1 MRTLVFGL
9 AAAALLSGCAIGI
22 QPGQSPSV
30 SYTVARDY
38 QTVYSRA
45 EDQADQ
51 CLRGKNAYTVQA
63 TLNRDTRSG
72 VVAVV
77 APLGAAVVART
88 ELKAVDAQHT
98 QVSQIVW
105 GRTPWDKAALDAMH
119 ESVRLDTTICFAY
132 K

>member
-1 MRTLVFGL
+1 MKAFVFGL
-9 AAAALLSGCAIGI
+9 AGAALLSGCAIGI

-38 QTVYSRA
+38 QTVYRRA
-45 EDQADQ
+45 EDQADH

-63 TLNRDTRSG
+63 TLNRDARSG

-77 APLGAAVVART
+77 APLGAGIVART
-88 ELKAVDAQHT
+88 ELKAIDAKHT
-98 QVSQIVW
+98 HVSQIVW
-105 GRTPWDKAALDAMH
+105 GHTPWDRAALDAMR
-119 ESVRLDTTICFAY
+119 ESVRLDTTVCFAY

>member
-1 MRTLVFGL
+1 MRLLVFGL
-9 AAAALLSGCAIGI
+9 AGAALLSGCAIGI
-22 QPGQSPSV
+22 QPGQSPSD

-38 QTVYSRA
+38 QTVYKRA

-51 CLRGKNAYTVQA
+51 CLRGKNAYSVQA
-63 TLNRDTRSG
+63 TLNQDARSG
-72 VVAVV
+72 VVSVV

-88 ELKAVDAQHT
+88 ELKAIDATHT

-105 GRTPWDKAALDAMH
+105 GYTPWDKNALDAMR
-119 ESVRLDTTICFAY
+119 ESVRMDTTVCFAY